1 MEQEELCKVIP
12 KLECFRQPARYK
24 LTYGGRGSGKSTS
37 IASLLV
43 QEAQLKPLK
52 IFCTREIQ
60 YSLEESV
67 YALLEETVARLRYPN
82 WKFTDK
88 SIRAP
93 NGSKFFFRG
102 LKDMRAANALK
113 STQGIDRVWI
123 EEAETVSAESLRK
136 LVPTIRKDGSEIWAS
151 WNPET
156 VSDPISEYLDK
167 PRALCVTANHY
178 DNPWFTIELQK
189 EMEYDYKKNY
199 DEAIHTWEGMPRKQG
214 INSVMSR
221 VDVTKAMKRNIE
233 SPEGREEIGV
243 DVARY
248 GGDTTQIYKRHGLK
262 IVAHEELRSADT
274 IAVSNKAFGMRK
286 DNETIFKI
294 DGGYNPGVI
303 DEIRHRGGVVVEI
316 DFGGSAT
323 DKNKYG
329 NCVSEMWF
337 EFPIAEADIP
347 DDKELLLQLT
357 DRRYSY
363 DNKDRKIVESKDQY
377 KKRNS
382 GKSPDKADA
391 LLLAYF
397 QGKNSQWN
405 DHVLDQL
412 KSIRG

>member
-1 MEQEELCKVIP
+1 
-12 KLECFRQPARYK
+12 
-24 LTYGGRGSGKSTS
+24 
-37 IASLLV
+37 
-43 QEAQLKPLK
+43 
-52 IFCTREIQ
+52 
-60 YSLEESV
+60 
-67 YALLEETVARLRYPN
+67 
-82 WKFTDK
+82 
-88 SIRAP
+88 
-93 NGSKFFFRG
+93 
-102 LKDMRAANALK
+102 
-113 STQGIDRVWI
+113 
-123 EEAETVSAESLRK
+123 
-136 LVPTIRKDGSEIWAS
+136 
-151 WNPET
+151 
-156 VSDPISEYLDK
+156 
-167 PRALCVTANHY
+167 
-178 DNPWFTIELQK
+178 
-189 EMEYDYKKNY
+189 
-199 DEAIHTWEGMPRKQG
+199 
-214 INSVMSR
+214 MSR

-233 SPEGREEIGV
+233 SPEGLEEIGV

-262 IVAHEELRSADT
+262 IVAHEKLRSADT
-274 IAVSNKAFGMRK
+274 IAVSNKAFGLRK

-323 DKNKYG
+323 DKNKYV

-363 DNKDRKIVESKDQY
+363 DNKGRKLVESKDQY
-377 KKRNS
+377 KKRNG

-397 QGKNSQWN
+397 QGKNSKWN

-412 KSIRG
+412 KSIRS